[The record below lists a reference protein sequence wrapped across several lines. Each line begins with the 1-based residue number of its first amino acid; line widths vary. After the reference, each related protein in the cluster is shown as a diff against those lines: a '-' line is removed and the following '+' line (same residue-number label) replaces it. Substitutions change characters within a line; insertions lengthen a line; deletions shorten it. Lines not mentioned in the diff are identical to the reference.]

1 MANKYGAYMNPELTI
16 NAANDGDLKG
26 MTFAVKDVFHIEGHT
41 SSAGNPDWLKTHEP
55 AKATASSLQKL
66 VNNGAAL
73 KGTTITDEIM
83 YSLNGENFHY
93 GTPVNP
99 ADENRIPGGSSSGS
113 AVCVAAGLADFAIG
127 TDTGGSVR
135 IPSSYCG
142 IFGIRPTHGL
152 VAIDG
157 VIPLAKSFDTVG
169 WMAKSADTLLKVG
182 KVLIDKAPES
192 AAFTEFIFAE
202 DAWGLADE
210 KAVSLLK
217 DLLEKKA
224 AVTSST
230 VLAEKGLE
238 EWKEVFRILQGN
250 EIWQEHGEWIKK
262 ENPAFGPGIKERFEM
277 ASRIT
282 EEEVGAAAEKREEII
297 GEMQELLKE
306 NTILIIPTAPDVSPL
321 LNLPTADLEKKRSQ
335 TLQLCCIAGLSGLPQ
350 VNVPLAN
357 IDGAPIGVS
366 FIAGKNQDIRLLQ
379 WIADTFPA
387 I

>member
-1 MANKYGAYMNPELTI
+1 MNPELTI

-282 EEEVGAAAEKREEII
+282 GEEVGAAAEKREEII

>member
-1 MANKYGAYMNPELTI
+1 
-16 NAANDGDLKG
+16 
-26 MTFAVKDVFHIEGHT
+26 
-41 SSAGNPDWLKTHEP
+41 
-55 AKATASSLQKL
+55 
-66 VNNGAAL
+66 
-73 KGTTITDEIM
+73 
-83 YSLNGENFHY
+83 
-93 GTPVNP
+93 
-99 ADENRIPGGSSSGS
+99 
-113 AVCVAAGLADFAIG
+113 
-127 TDTGGSVR
+127 
-135 IPSSYCG
+135 
-142 IFGIRPTHGL
+142 

-217 DLLEKKA
+217 DLLEKKV

-277 ASRIT
+277 SSRIT
-282 EEEVGAAAEKREEII
+282 GEEVGAAAEKREEII

>member
-1 MANKYGAYMNPELTI
+1 MNPELTI

>member
-282 EEEVGAAAEKREEII
+282 GEEVGAAAEKREEII